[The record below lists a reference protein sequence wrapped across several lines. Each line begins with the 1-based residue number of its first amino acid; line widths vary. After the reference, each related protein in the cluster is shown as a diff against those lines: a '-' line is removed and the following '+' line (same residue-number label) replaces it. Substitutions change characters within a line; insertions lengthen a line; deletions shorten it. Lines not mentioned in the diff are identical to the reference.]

1 MWLLIHF
8 IITFLLLRSA
18 SQPSLLYSLSLL
30 SQKTTQ
36 QGHRAPSLISPV
48 FHFSAALHKK
58 EEGTEATMGP
68 KTWLTPTARAH
79 SLSLS
84 IPFYYPPP
92 VHFAVQNNATQA
104 GRVEAPD
111 RTGNMMTHQ
120 SHAEQ
125 KSPSPVGHVSQS
137 SRVSQTFFCGLAALS
152 GARPPRATGDKA
164 PICCC
169 GDAGS
174 FSLSL

>member
-1 MWLLIHF
+1 
-8 IITFLLLRSA
+8 
-18 SQPSLLYSLSLL
+18 
-30 SQKTTQ
+30 
-36 QGHRAPSLISPV
+36 
-48 FHFSAALHKK
+48 
-58 EEGTEATMGP
+58 MGQ

-84 IPFYYPPP
+84 VAFYSPPTPP
-92 VHFAVQNNATQA
+92 VHFAAQNNATQA

-137 SRVSQTFFCGLAALS
+137 SRVSQTFFCGLAALF

-169 GDAGS
+169 GDVGS